1 MKRRS
6 EDKDLKKLE
15 ILGAIIIVILSFMI
29 VWPFVH
35 FFMNQGK

>member
-1 MKRRS
+1 MKRRKS
-6 EDKDLKKLE
+6 EDKDLRKLE

-35 FFMNQGK
+35 FFMNR